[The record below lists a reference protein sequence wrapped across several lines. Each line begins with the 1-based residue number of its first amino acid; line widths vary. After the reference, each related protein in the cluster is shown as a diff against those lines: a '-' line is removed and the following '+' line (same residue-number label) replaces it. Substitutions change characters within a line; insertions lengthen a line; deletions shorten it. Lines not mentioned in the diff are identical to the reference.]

1 MISGSFH
8 REGIAKEVHGAAA
21 GAQARWL
28 LIMLNKTDSDQ
39 SIQRHWNCANEQ
51 QNVLACWGRARIP
64 I

>member
-39 SIQRHWNCANEQ
+39 SIQCH
-51 QNVLACWGRARIP
+51 
-64 I
+64 